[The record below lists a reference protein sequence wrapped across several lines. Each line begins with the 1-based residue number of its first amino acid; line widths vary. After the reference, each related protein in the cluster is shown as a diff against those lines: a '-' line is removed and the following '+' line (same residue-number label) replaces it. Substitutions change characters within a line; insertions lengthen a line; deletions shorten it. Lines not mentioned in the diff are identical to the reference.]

1 MLTVSKTTQNEKGRF
16 DGLADSHISALPRV
30 TRTAQGMA
38 HLWRELKQAA
48 AETLWTTR
56 CVICDTPGKSLC
68 DRCRRNLPYVDRW
81 LACPRC
87 GAPQGRLQCAECNSY
102 TLDRAGREKTPFTR
116 CVSAVRFEDTARSV
130 VLSYKD
136 AGERALAHDIAR
148 ILCDSIPYDWPA
160 KAKAVT
166 FIPSDVKKRRQRG
179 FDHMAPIAAECAE
192 ILGLPCRKTLA
203 KRPSNDQ
210 RGLTRLERFAN
221 MADAFTVLPDS
232 VAPGLPFILIDDV
245 YTTGAT
251 LYTACDALV
260 ASGGVAPLCATFA
273 RVP

>member
-1 MLTVSKTTQNEKGRF
+1 
-16 DGLADSHISALPRV
+16 
-30 TRTAQGMA
+30 MA
-38 HLWRELKQAA
+38 RIWQELKQAT

-56 CVICDTPGKSLC
+56 CVICDRPGKSLC
-68 DRCRRNLPYVDRW
+68 PQCKRSLPFIDRW

-87 GAPQGRLQCAECNSY
+87 GAPQGLFQCVECNSY
-102 TLDRAGREKTPFTR
+102 SLAMAGRDSVPFSR
-116 CVSAVRFEDTARSV
+116 CVSAVRFQDAARSV
-130 VLSYKD
+130 ILAYKD
-136 AGERALAHDIAR
+136 AGERALAHDIAH
-148 ILCDSIPYDWPA
+148 ILCDSIPPDWNA

-166 FIPSDVKKRRQRG
+166 FIPSDRAKRRQRG
-179 FDHMAPIAAECAE
+179 FDHIAPIARECAG
-192 ILGLPCRKTLA
+192 ILGLPCEETLA

-221 MADAFTVLPDS
+221 MANAFAVLPDHRAKG
-232 VAPGLPFILIDDV
+232 VPLILVDDV

-260 ASGGVAPLCATFA
+260 ADGIPELLCATFA